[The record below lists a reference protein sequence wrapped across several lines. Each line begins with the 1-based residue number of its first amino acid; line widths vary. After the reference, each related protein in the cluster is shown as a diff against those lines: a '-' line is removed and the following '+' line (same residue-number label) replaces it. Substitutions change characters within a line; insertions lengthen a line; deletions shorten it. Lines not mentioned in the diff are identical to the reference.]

1 MPEWSKGPDSSKICF
16 LKNSRFLVDNVCVGS
31 NPTFSIFFKE
41 TMIEVIAVLTRGG
54 VIVSKW
60 NDHSDAARNS

>member
-31 NPTFSIFFKE
+31 NPTFSIFFFKE
-41 TMIEVIAVLTRGG
+41 TMIEVI

>member
-41 TMIEVIAVLTRGG
+41 TMIEVIAVLTR

>member
-31 NPTFSIFFKE
+31 NPTFSNFFCQREDARISK
-41 TMIEVIAVLTRGG
+41 IAYE
-54 VIVSKW
+54 
-60 NDHSDAARNS
+60 